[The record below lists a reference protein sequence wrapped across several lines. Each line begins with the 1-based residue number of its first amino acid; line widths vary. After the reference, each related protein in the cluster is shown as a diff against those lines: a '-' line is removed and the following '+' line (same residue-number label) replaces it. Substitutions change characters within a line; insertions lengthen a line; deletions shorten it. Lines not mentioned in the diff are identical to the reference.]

1 MCRSPKTLFFLY
13 VTQMDVS
20 GAGEKMATQWT
31 RVNSAE
37 KKVPHTRLKDEA
49 DIQVAH

>member
-1 MCRSPKTLFFLY
+1 MQVTKHSIFFC
-13 VTQMDVS
+13 VSQIDVP
-20 GAGEKMATQWT
+20 GAGEKMATPWT

-49 DIQVAH
+49 DIQVTR